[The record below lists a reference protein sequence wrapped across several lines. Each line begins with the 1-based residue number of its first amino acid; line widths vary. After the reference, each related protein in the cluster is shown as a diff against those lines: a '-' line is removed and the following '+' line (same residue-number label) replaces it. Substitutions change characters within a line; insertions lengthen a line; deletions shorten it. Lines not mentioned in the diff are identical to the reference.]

1 MTIKSLASIS
11 FLLVLAISCTNNE
24 AQLEKQKLQNDSILQ
39 AQEDSLMNAFTI
51 ELQGIASVVNE
62 VGTRN
67 GLFDLDTSEG
77 EGLTKDAI
85 IRKVQGL
92 DQLLA
97 ENQKRLDQ
105 VSKNIRSNKVKNKEL
120 ESMIQA
126 MQESIAVRETEIKDL
141 MKLLSDKDL
150 QIEEIRTRVD
160 SMRKDNI
167 MLADEMVQMDQEMHS
182 VYYVVGE
189 GKELKEKGLVTKE
202 GGILGV
208 GGTKKLDVSKMDNSL
223 FTSSDQ
229 RDLESIALYSEKAKL
244 ITNHPEG
251 SYEFLLDEDQ
261 NVTSMKIIDRKKFWM
276 AGDYL
281 VIEVSN

>member
-11 FLLVLAISCTNNE
+11 LLLVLAISCTNNE

>member
-1 MTIKSLASIS
+1 MSIKSLAVIS
-11 FLLVLAISCTNNE
+11 VLFFLAISCTNNE

-39 AQEDSLMNAFTI
+39 AQEDSLMNAFTL

-77 EGLTKDAI
+77 AGLSKDAI
-85 IRKVQGL
+85 IKKVQGL

-97 ENQKRLDQ
+97 ENQKKLDQ
-105 VSKNIRSNKVKNKEL
+105 ISKNIRSNKVKNKEL
-120 ESMIQA
+120 ESMIKA

-150 QIEEIRTRVD
+150 QIEEIKTRVD

-189 GKELKEKGLVTKE
+189 SKELKEKGLVTKE

-229 RDLESIALYSEKAKL
+229 RDLESIPLYSEKARL

-261 NVTSMKIIDRKKFWM
+261 KVTSLKITDRKKFWM

>member
-1 MTIKSLASIS
+1 MTSKFLATTIAL
-11 FLLVLAISCTNNE
+11 FVLVVSCTNNE
-24 AQLEKQKLQNDSILQ
+24 EQIKQQKLQNDSILQ
-39 AQEDSLMNAFTI
+39 AQEDSLMNAFTL
-51 ELQGIASVVNE
+51 ELEGIASVVNE

-77 EGLTKDAI
+77 GGISKDAI
-85 IRKVQGL
+85 IKKVQGL

-97 ENQKRLDQ
+97 ENQKKLDQ
-105 VSKNIRSNKVKNKEL
+105 VSKNIRSNNVKNKEL

-167 MLADEMVQMDQEMHS
+167 MLADEMVQMDQEMHT
-182 VYYVVGE
+182 VFYVVGE
-189 GKELKEKGLVTKE
+189 SKELKEKGVVTKE
-202 GGILGV
+202 GGILGL
-208 GGTKKLDVSKMDNSL
+208 GGSKKLDVSKMDNTL

-229 RDLESIALYSEKAKL
+229 RDLESIPLYSEKAKL

-251 SYEFLLDEDQ
+251 SYEFLMDEDE
-261 NVTSMKIIDRKKFWM
+261 NVTSLKIIDRKKFWM

-281 VIEVSN
+281 VVEVSN